1 MDSGNKKLV
10 LAFPP
15 YSIPPTSPP
24 LGVCLLKGFLQRAL
38 PDWSVKVMDFN
49 LDMHEDFFRNLSL
62 RRCLPPKEFPEGML
76 GEIALSYAGEMFRGG
91 HNDEFF
97 GRADRYTMC
106 ADLWLRLMHR
116 EVGVLPNVLRQAF
129 EGKIAMP
136 DLIEKH
142 ARRVLAEQPGVVGL
156 SLCYSQQVWAG
167 LCLARTIRKQSP
179 VPIVLGGTFFN
190 RQANAEWALRS
201 GEADFVVV
209 GEGEEALAGLLAGGL
224 NPDALPGVF
233 YRKEGRPAGPPGQS
247 HSRSMGILPMSPTG
261 VPPVEFAENP
271 QDRDGPGT
279 HGRDAHAT
287 VSENAIALAG
297 TPPAFAMDLDRL
309 GSPDFSDLDLRAYF
323 SPLPVLPVLTSR
335 GCYWRR
341 CAFCVHYQSA
351 GLTYRRRGVAGVVE
365 ELRRHVER
373 GVRHFAL
380 IDEMLSPDHFAQ
392 LAGAIIDSG
401 LKIFYYAY
409 AKPVRQFDRELLG
422 RIHQSGCRYVL
433 WGLESG
439 SQRVLDLMDKGTK
452 IKDVEDVLET
462 AHAAGIRNHVYVM
475 PGFPTET
482 AAELQETL
490 DFLAR
495 HKQAIAAVHHGL
507 FMLEKDSPVYDHP
520 EKFSITRSW
529 PAGQTPDRDWCEFE
543 CASGMTRKEAQ
554 QAFAKA
560 VPYFNNFYHYSPRL
574 SYLRDHALLVY
585 SHPEQQG

>member
-1 MDSGNKKLV
+1 MDSGKKQLV

-24 LGVCLLKGFLQRAL
+24 LGVCLLKEFIETAL
-38 PDWSVKVMDFN
+38 PDWSGRILDFN
-49 LDMHEDFFRNLSL
+49 LDMHAEFFRSL
-62 RRCLPPKEFPEGML
+62 AVRRCLPADEFPEGLL
-76 GEIALSYAGEMFRGG
+76 GEVALSYAGDLFRGR
-91 HNDEFF
+91 HSDEFF
-97 GRADRYTMC
+97 GRPDRYTLC

-116 EVGVLPNVLRQAF
+116 EVIALPSVLRQAF

-136 DLIEKH
+136 ALIDKY
-142 ARRVLAEQPGVVGL
+142 AQRVLAEQPDVVGL

-167 LCLARTIRKQSP
+167 LCLAKAIRKRSA

-190 RQANAEWALRS
+190 RQANAEWALRN

-224 NPDALPGVF
+224 NPDGLPGVF
-233 YRKEGRPAGPPGQS
+233 YRKEGQP
-247 HSRSMGILPMSPTG
+247 L
-261 VPPVEFAENP
+261 
-271 QDRDGPGT
+271 
-279 HGRDAHAT
+279 
-287 VSENAIALAG
+287 G
-297 TPPAFAMDLDRL
+297 TPPAFAADLDRL
-309 GSPDFSDLDLRAYF
+309 GSPDFSDMDLRAYF

-351 GLTYRRRGVAGVVE
+351 GLTYRRRSVARVVE

-373 GVRHFAL
+373 GVRHFAI
-380 IDEMLSPDHFAQ
+380 IDEMLAPDHFAQ
-392 LAGAIIDSG
+392 LAQAIIDAG

-409 AKPVRQFDRELLG
+409 AKPVRQFDRELLA

-439 SQRVLDLMDKGTK
+439 SQRVLDLMDKGTR

-490 DFLAR
+490 DLLAR
-495 HKQAIAAVHHGL
+495 HKQALAAVHHGL

-543 CASGMTRKEAQ
+543 CAAGMTRKEAE

-560 VPYFNNFYHYSPRL
+560 TPFFNSFHHYSPRL
-574 SYLRDHALLVY
+574 SYLRDHALLIY
-585 SHPEQQG
+585 SHAEL